1 MLFTKA
7 GIHNILVRIANREDP
22 FLQAISVQNFRKF
35 SVITLYMFQHSFIQA
50 YCILF
55 KANPKASL
63 LNVMGDWPIS
73 SMSCR
78 TFCVTSGLVNGAGI
92 ISTSGTKY
100 GGFIWNKNARVLISK
115 HSLNVKM
122 YYFLI
127 LQL

>member
-1 MLFTKA
+1 MHCLPK
-7 GIHNILVRIANREDP
+7 P
-22 FLQAISVQNFRKF
+22 FLQATSVQNFRKF
-35 SVITLYMFQHSFIQA
+35 TLITLYMFQHSLIQA

-55 KANPKASL
+55 KANPRASL

-100 GGFIWNKNARVLISK
+100 GGFIWNNKCTGPDQQTLFECKN
-115 HSLNVKM
+115 
-122 YYFLI
+122 
-127 LQL
+127 